1 MFKIE
6 CDQMDIPCTIVD
18 AYVAECKFPPKPGET
33 NTRGEMVVCYY
44 DLVLQLQDANGN
56 TDVWH
61 GEISNRCGTGTNAH
75 LYRLD
80 LTLKTL
86 QKIDFNVQTL
96 TELEQQFVA
105 TPERTIAVPNLREKT
120 CIATVVRTTRDDGRV
135 FCNVKYIGSGP
146 TVKKMSYDDF
156 LKRKNAVPSAPAVPT
171 VPAPGYPVAPVAPAV
186 PPAPGYPAA
195 PAAPAPAAP
204 PANPYSR

>member
-156 LKRKNAVPSAPAVPT
+156 LKRKNAVPSAPAVPA
-171 VPAPGYPVAPVAPAV
+171 VPAPGYPAAPGAPAV

>member
-33 NTRGEMVVCYY
+33 NTRGEMVFCYY

-61 GEISNRCGTGTNAH
+61 GEISNRCGSGINAH

-86 QKIDFNVQTL
+86 QKIDFNVQSL

-156 LKRKNAVPSAPAVPT
+156 LARKNAVPTAPAAPAA
-171 VPAPGYPVAPVAPAV
+171 PAPGYPA
-186 PPAPGYPAA
+186 APGYPTAPAA